1 MSAIANL
8 PLTFHTACPK
18 SAAQILHLIQEFV
31 TSQTSTW
38 QPTVTLEQLKT
49 HMAGPRPKLN
59 AVLAELDGETVGFA
73 TYFFV
78 FRSFTGQAGL
88 YVEDLFVRP
97 VHRGKGIG
105 RALLTYLAQF
115 ARAEGCTRME
125 WSVHN
130 RNDAAKTFY
139 THLGA
144 EPMDWSTTYRLNDDA
159 FHALANGG
167 SDSPPPVF
175 DQPDDSPTD

>member
-1 MSAIANL
+1 MPPSTNQ
-8 PLTFHTACPK
+8 PSPTFRTASPTD
-18 SAAQILHLIQEFV
+18 AQHILLLIQEFV

-38 QPTVTLEQLKT
+38 QPTVTLEQLQT
-49 HMAGPRPKLN
+49 HMAGPHPKLN
-59 AVLAELDGETVGFA
+59 AVLADLDGETVGFA

-97 VHRGKGIG
+97 VHRGQGIG
-105 RALLTYLAQF
+105 RALLSHLAQF
-115 ARAEGCTRME
+115 ARQEGCTRME
-125 WSVHN
+125 WSVHT

-144 EPMDWSTTYRLNDDA
+144 EPMDWSTTYRLTDAA
-159 FHALANGG
+159 FHALANG
-167 SDSPPPVF
+167 DPPPPAT
-175 DQPDDSPTD
+175 PDVDD